1 MAWVYLRERTKVGA
15 MATAA
20 RKQPLYDQLVDLLSD
35 KIQNEMH
42 PGDAL
47 PSERDLAETYG
58 LSRTTVRLAMS
69 ELEELGL
76 VTRKHGKG
84 TFVSSVSRDTTD
96 LMGTYSFT
104 DQMRSLGR
112 VPHTEVIDFEV
123 REASKFVAQN
133 MDLRLG
139 EAVFRMRRLR
149 TADGVPMMLERTYM
163 PVKVFDGLTQRMV
176 ESKSLY
182 EIVEQDFRMKI
193 KTAEEAFGARAARP
207 DEARLLKID
216 EDAPVLHLVRTTYNS
231 KNVVI
236 EYTRSVARADMFEY
250 KIVHT
255 RN

>member
-1 MAWVYLRERTKVGA
+1 

-139 EAVFRMRRLR
+139 DAVFRMRRLR

-163 PVKVFDGLTQRMV
+163 PVKVFDSLTQRMV

>member
-1 MAWVYLRERTKVGA
+1 

-84 TFVSSVSRDTTD
+84 TFVSSVLRDTTD

-176 ESKSLY
+176 ETKSLY

>member
-1 MAWVYLRERTKVGA
+1 
-15 MATAA
+15 MATTA
-20 RKQPLYDQLVDLLSD
+20 RKQPLYNQLVDLLSD

-112 VPHTEVIDFEV
+112 VPHTEVLDFEV

-133 MDLRLG
+133 MGLRLG

-149 TADGVPMMLERTYM
+149 SADGVPMMLERTYM
-163 PVKVFDGLTQRMV
+163 PVKVFDSLTQHMV

-207 DEARLLKID
+207 DEAKLLKID
-216 EDAPVLHLVRTTYNS
+216 ENAPVLHLVRTTYNS

>member
-1 MAWVYLRERTKVGA
+1 

-163 PVKVFDGLTQRMV
+163 PVKVFDGLSQRMV

>member
-1 MAWVYLRERTKVGA
+1 

-112 VPHTEVIDFEV
+112 VPRTEVIDFEV

-163 PVKVFDGLTQRMV
+163 PVKVFEGLTQRMV